1 MNQPIQDYLRN
12 KEARRNMPFHFNGAT
27 GQKGYLVESGILA
40 SEEHLNELYPLGEKV
55 TLWNHNDKG
64 SNPDKKRV
72 I

>member
-1 MNQPIQDYLRN
+1 MNQPIQEYLRN
-12 KEARRNMPFHFNGAT
+12 KEAREQMPYTYLGWMGT
-27 GQKGYLVESGILA
+27 GFYSDKDNVLSHEDLA
-40 SEEHLNELYPLGEKV
+40 KTYPLGEKV